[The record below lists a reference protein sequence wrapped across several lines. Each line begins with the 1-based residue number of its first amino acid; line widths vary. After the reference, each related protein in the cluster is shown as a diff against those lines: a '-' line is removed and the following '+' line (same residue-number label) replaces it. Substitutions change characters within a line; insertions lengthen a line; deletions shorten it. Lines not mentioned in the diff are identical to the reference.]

1 MLGLH
6 GDVLVERR
14 VVMRVQVNVSDD
26 LVKQLD
32 EYANA
37 VGLSRSALC
46 GYFIGQ
52 GMFSLQKGLEMA
64 SSAIQSYAMAVGNAV
79 ADDNNIAGQMKL
91 TPNGDMI
98 EER

>member
-1 MLGLH
+1 MK
-6 GDVLVERR
+6 
-14 VVMRVQVNVSDD
+14 VQVNVSDE

-32 EYANA
+32 EYAKA

-64 SSAIQSYAMAVGNAV
+64 SSAIQSYAV
-79 ADDNNIAGQMKL
+79 AAGSFVKDDVEELKL
-91 TPNGDMI
+91 SSDDDVI
-98 EER
+98 KDK